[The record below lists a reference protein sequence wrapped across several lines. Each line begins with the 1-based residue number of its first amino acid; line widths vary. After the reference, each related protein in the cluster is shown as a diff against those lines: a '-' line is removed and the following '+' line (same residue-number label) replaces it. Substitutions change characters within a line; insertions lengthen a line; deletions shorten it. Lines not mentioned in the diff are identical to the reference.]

1 MINHVK
7 TLFTGAI
14 ETLKAEFV
22 RLQEHFPDLTEEE
35 KQRQDELVR
44 AIALLSGELPVFAH
58 LFSFGEDLNVSLHTT
73 EDLAIQHIK
82 SVWSKNEFEPEE
94 DGSIVISVR
103 LNGEA
108 GEGKWMLT
116 DKGGITSSHGVELIG
131 FSIHAPATEEEH
143 AAASEDCRVL
153 DGNIDWSRYELMAQV
168 IATQELSIND
178 ECTQIDWN
186 SIEEITSTTLVFV
199 RDVQHDIV
207 FDVDVEDM
215 GEEGIIPAVVE
226 AIEAHEKEYVANE

>member
-14 ETLKAEFV
+14 EILKVEFV
-22 RLQEHFPDLTEEE
+22 RLQELYPNLSEEE
-35 KQRQDELVR
+35 KRRQDEFVR
-44 AIALLSGELPVFAH
+44 AIALLSSELPVFAH
-58 LFSFGEDLNVSLHTT
+58 LFSFGGDLNVSLHPS
-73 EDLAIQHIK
+73 EDLAIHDIK
-82 SVWSKNEFEPEE
+82 SVWSKNKFEPEE
-94 DGSIVISVR
+94 DGSIVLSVR

-116 DKGGITSSHGVELIG
+116 DEGGLTSGHGAQLIG
-131 FSIHAPATEEEH
+131 FSIHEPAAGEED
-143 AAASEDCRVL
+143 AAASEDGRVL
-153 DGNIDWSRYELMAQV
+153 DGNIDWSRYELTAQV

-178 ECTQIDWN
+178 ECTQIDWS

-207 FDVDVEDM
+207 FDVDVEEI
-215 GEEGIIPAVVE
+215 GEEGIIPAIVE
-226 AIEAHEKEYVANE
+226 AIKAHEKYE